1 MNTKKVL
8 IIDDEPQGH
17 DIEKIQHSLNG
28 KINIYYRQIEVL
40 DRAFLDEDANLNI
53 ERLEREIISAVKS
66 YHDLILVDYDYGLK
80 SYNGLDVIGVIR
92 KVRKKCDVILYSA
105 DQKSIID
112 KVLGDDL
119 AQCPKGKIIEGINQ
133 LMNFTILKIGRR
145 GAHIDDAIQILKR
158 DTLPSPRALLC
169 EMLRTNGDRVF
180 NSCCPKLK
188 GKTFS
193 EIADILDDENNAN
206 GYKWLTAI
214 MEQVIAYLVKVNES
228 DTLCIS

>member
-1 MNTKKVL
+1 MNTKNVL
-8 IIDDEPQGH
+8 IIDDEPQAQ
-17 DIEKIQHSLNG
+17 DIQKIQNSLNG
-28 KINIYYRQIEVL
+28 KVIINYKQIEVL
-40 DRAFLDEDANLNI
+40 DSAFLDKEANLDIKQLEDA
-53 ERLEREIISAVKS
+53 IISAVKS

-80 SYNGLDVIGVIR
+80 SYNGLNVINVIR

-119 AQCPKGKIIEGINQ
+119 AQSPKEKIIDGINQ
-133 LMNFTILKIGRR
+133 LMNYTILKIGRR
-145 GAHIDDAIQILKR
+145 GVHIDDAIQILKK
-158 DTLPSPRALLC
+158 DTLPSPRELLC

-188 GKTFS
+188 GKRFS

-206 GYKWLTAI
+206 GHKWLTAI
-214 MEQVIAYLVKVNES
+214 MEQVIAYLVKVNE
-228 DTLCIS
+228 